1 MNPSPYRTAGIVLP
15 KKTQRLWGHIN
26 DLAREATLS
35 QFLFLA
41 TLLFMLVVTAIDTG
55 CGVTTTQVKTAF
67 TDAEVACE
75 ALVLASSVIP
85 SGTPVSQVAS
95 DVSTACN
102 ISSALLPDVE
112 TIVTSFMGSTT
123 RAPAMGTMYV
133 PSPMV
138 ATARTRAAG
147 SKKP

>member
-1 MNPSPYRTAGIVLP
+1 MKSPYRTAGIVPPRPVLSFW
-15 KKTQRLWGHIN
+15 TRVN
-26 DLAREATLS
+26 DAAREATVG

-41 TLLFMLVVTAIDTG
+41 ALLFFVPVIAATDTG
-55 CGVTTTQVKTAF
+55 CGVTTAQVQAAF
-67 TDAEVACE
+67 TDAQVACE

-123 RAPAMGTMYV
+123 RAPAMGTVYV